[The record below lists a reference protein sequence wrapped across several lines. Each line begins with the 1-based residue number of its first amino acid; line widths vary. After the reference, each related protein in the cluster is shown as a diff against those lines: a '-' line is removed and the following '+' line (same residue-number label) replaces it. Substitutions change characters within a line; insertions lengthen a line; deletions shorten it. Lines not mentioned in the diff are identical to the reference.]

1 MDTYKL
7 AKKLA
12 HIVYTIG
19 VIKSYKNKTR
29 SNVRLCSSVC
39 IILFVQA
46 CSDGGS
52 SQDDQYS
59 TVQYMEE
66 LSQLTAR
73 WSGIGDDKASY
84 SP

>member
-1 MDTYKL
+1 ML
-7 AKKLA
+7 GIA
-12 HIVYTIG
+12 
-19 VIKSYKNKTR
+19 
-29 SNVRLCSSVC
+29 VC
-39 IILFVQA
+39 IILLVQA

-52 SQDDQYS
+52 SQDEYS